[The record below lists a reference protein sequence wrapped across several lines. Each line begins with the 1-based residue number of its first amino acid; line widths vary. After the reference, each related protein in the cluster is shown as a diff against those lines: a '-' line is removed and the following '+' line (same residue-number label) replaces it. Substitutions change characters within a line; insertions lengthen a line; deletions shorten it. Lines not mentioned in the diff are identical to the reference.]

1 MTDAHKRREFPAV
14 PRVAVGALVVE
25 AGKLLM
31 ICRGKAPNPGVW
43 AIPGG
48 GVEIG
53 ETLQE
58 AAEREIFE
66 ETGLRIKAGEPFYA
80 FEIIEKDEQGRVR
93 FHYVVID
100 LKAEVVGGELCPG
113 DDAEDV
119 RWVSPAEMSSMDIS
133 DKTLELVCKKW
144 KTLQLNPPYC

>member
-1 MTDAHKRREFPAV
+1 MSEGHKNREFPAE

-25 AGKLLM
+25 SGKLLM

-48 GVEIG
+48 GLEIA
-53 ETLQE
+53 ETLQQ
-58 AAEREIFE
+58 AAEREVFE
-66 ETGLRIKAGEPFYA
+66 ETGLKVRAGEPFYA
-80 FEIIEKDEQGRVR
+80 FEIIEKDDEGRVR

-100 LKAEVVGGELCPG
+100 LKADLLGGELCPG

-119 RWVSPAEMSSMDIS
+119 GWVSTAEMAKLNVSPHTI
-133 DKTLELVCKKW
+133 ELIRKKW
-144 KTLQLNPPYC
+144 EALGLDPPPF